1 MDDLAE
7 SVIKH
12 LSVTNGKGPCAAVC
26 SVAQEYGQ
34 RATFAVVLPVTKD
47 SILSFNVDF
56 VNEQPNINNRWE
68 PHASFNVA
76 TVEEVVE
83 SLFHWKS
90 TVVPGKVELLIEVA
104 NWNCYPMQGVGGGH
118 TPGTIRGFG
127 ANHRKEHAKREDVEA
142 TIRFLAS
149 MRAPVEP

>member
-12 LSVTNGKGPCAAVC
+12 LSVTDGKGPCAAVC
-26 SVAQEYGQ
+26 SVAQEHGQ
-34 RATFAVVLPVTKD
+34 RPTFAVVLPVIKD

-56 VNEQPNINNRWE
+56 VDEEPNINNLWV

-90 TVVPGKVELLIEVA
+90 TIVPYKVDLLIEVA
-104 NWNCYPMQGVGGGH
+104 NWSGYPMPGVGGRVSSGMM
-118 TPGTIRGFG
+118 RGFG
-127 ANHRKEHAKREDVEA
+127 ANHRKQHEKKEEVEA
-142 TIRFLAS
+142 TIRFLGS
-149 MRAPVEP
+149 LRAPVEP